1 MNLINNAL
9 KFTKKGGKINLN
21 VKEYREH
28 NLIYISVKDNG
39 VGMTPETMKKIGKKN
54 QKVIYI
60 LTNNVNHLILIQI
73 PKIIKII
80 GIGLIYP

>member
-21 VKEYREH
+21 VKEYNEH

-39 VGMTPETMKKIGKKN
+39 VGMSPETMN
-54 QKVIYI
+54 
-60 LTNNVNHLILIQI
+60 
-73 PKIIKII
+73 
-80 GIGLIYP
+80 